1 ACATEVCVYQ
11 HRAIKVRMVK
21 DRTLQIDTL
30 EVGSVQAGIG
40 KVGTRQAESRS
51 PAERLADRKNARR
64 IRAPLRFI
72 GPPLIG
78 PIGRSQADEDLCAS
92 LESRMGGRYATK
104 NDLEC
109 TS

>member
-1 ACATEVCVYQ
+1 MLHACATEVCVYQ
-11 HRAIKVRMVK
+11 HRAIKVRIVK

-40 KVGTRQAESRS
+40 KVGTRQVRGLKIACRKIGGPKERS
-51 PAERLADRKNARR
+51 R

-78 PIGRSQADEDLCAS
+78 PIWRSLKLKTAS
-92 LESRMGGRYATK
+92 SRLGMCDG
-104 NDLEC
+104 
-109 TS
+109 